1 MPSSI
6 ASWPLQAA
14 LYTRLT
20 THAATSGYTVT
31 DNAEAAYPY
40 IAIGPSF
47 GSGADTKTTRGSNEV
62 VQIDVWALNSHQA
75 KTMMQAVDTA
85 LDAGVLDLS
94 GSDHKALSEPV
105 LTEHQVRADYDSAN
119 DTELRHGILRYRFF
133 LENIS

>member
-20 THAATSGYTVT
+20 THAATSSYTVT

-40 IAIGPSF
+40 IALGPVF
-47 GSGADTKTTRGSNEV
+47 GTGADTKTTRGSNEV

-75 KTMMQAVDTA
+75 KTMMQAIDTA

-94 GSDHKALSEPV
+94 PDHKALAEPI
-105 LTEHQVRADYDSAN
+105 LTEHQVMADYDSAN
-119 DTELRHGILRYRFF
+119 DTELRHGVMRFRF
-133 LENIS
+133 LTSSLKD